1 MRIGVI
7 VPMTRLDD
15 TGKLSTWAEVRG
27 YARHAEAV
35 GVDSLWVF
43 DHLYSGHGDVPPDD
57 IHEAWTMQAALAAV
71 TDRVE
76 LGQLVT
82 CMAFRPPA
90 LLAKMAVT
98 VDEISAGR
106 LTLGVGAGWY
116 DREYEDFGYPTD
128 QRGGRF
134 AEALELLVPL
144 LRGESVTFE
153 GRHHRAAGA
162 TLMPAPARRIPLLIG
177 GFRPRML
184 RLTARYADAWNTA
197 WYPGPNERLAERLAD
212 LRAALDAEGR
222 DPETLRVTVGMLA
235 PQTDAG
241 ELATTIDAFA
251 ALGVV
256 DDLIVMQTQQN
267 PAALDLLAG
276 ALRLR

>member
-15 TGKLSTWAEVRG
+15 TGQLSTWPEVRA
-27 YARHAEAV
+27 YAQHAEAV
-35 GVDSLWVF
+35 GVDSVWVF

-57 IHEAWTMQAALAAV
+57 IHEAWTLLGALAAV

-76 LGQLVT
+76 LGELVT
-82 CMAFRPPA
+82 CMAFRSPG

-116 DREYEDFGYPTD
+116 DAEYDAFGYPTD
-128 QRGGRF
+128 RRGGRF
-134 AEALELLVPL
+134 AEALEILVPL
-144 LRGESVTFE
+144 LRGETVTFE
-153 GRHHRAAGA
+153 GRHHRADGA
-162 TLMPAPARRIPLLIG
+162 VLLPPPARRIPLLIG

-197 WYPGPNERLAERLAD
+197 WYPHPNALLDQRLAD
-212 LRAALDAEGR
+212 LRTALDAEGR
-222 DPETLRVTVGMLA
+222 DPATLRTTVGMTA

-241 ELATTIDAFA
+241 ELARAIDAFA
-251 ALGVV
+251 ALGV
-256 DDLIVMQTQQN
+256 DDLIVMQTRKN
-267 PAALDLLAG
+267 PAALDLLAE
-276 ALRLR
+276 ALSLR